1 MKILR
6 YMLVLSML
14 LSVALTASAQIDRH
28 DVRAGNRKFRK
39 DNWKEADISYRKALV
54 KDSTSVAANYNLA
67 NTLYRQENYEEA
79 EKLMKKIGDNAS
91 ASANAADYWYNT
103 GDIAI
108 AKKDWQGAVN
118 AFKEAL
124 LKNPS
129 DMDAKE
135 NYIYAKKMLENQQKN
150 GGNGDG
156 QDNQDQN
163 NQNQDQNQNGQDQN
177 GQDQNGQ
184 DQNGQD
190 QNKDQNK
197 DQNNDQ
203 NKDGQNKDQNQNQN
217 QNNDQGNGGQQ
228 PQQGQQGQEGK
239 ISPQQAQQ
247 MLRAIQAKEK
257 ETQDKVNKEKAD
269 ALKSRQKEKNW

>member
-1 MKILR
+1 MKSFRYIL
-6 YMLVLSML
+6 VVSML
-14 LSVALTASAQIDRH
+14 LSVALTASAQVDRR

-150 GGNGDG
+150 GGGNGGG

-163 NQNQDQNQNGQDQN
+163 NQ
-177 GQDQNGQ
+177 
-184 DQNGQD
+184 
-190 QNKDQNK
+190 DQNK

-203 NKDGQNKDQNQNQN
+203 NNDGQNKDQDQNQNQN
-217 QNNDQGNGGQQ
+217 QNNGQGNGNQQ
-228 PQQGQQGQEGK
+228 PLQGQEGK

>member
-1 MKILR
+1 MKSFRYIL
-6 YMLVLSML
+6 VVSML
-14 LSVALTASAQIDRH
+14 LSVALTASAQVDRH

-150 GGNGDG
+150 GGGNGDG

-163 NQNQDQNQNGQDQN
+163 KNGQ
-177 GQDQNGQ
+177 
-184 DQNGQD
+184 
-190 QNKDQNK
+190 DQNK

-203 NKDGQNKDQNQNQN
+203 NNDGQNKDQAQNQNQN
-217 QNNDQGNGGQQ
+217 QNNGQGNGNQQ
-228 PQQGQQGQEGK
+228 PPQGQEGK

>member
-1 MKILR
+1 MKSFRYIL
-6 YMLVLSML
+6 VVSML
-14 LSVALTASAQIDRH
+14 LSVALTASAQVDRH

-103 GDIAI
+103 GDVAI

-150 GGNGDG
+150 GGGNGDG
-156 QDNQDQN
+156 QDNQDQNNQDQN

-177 GQDQNGQ
+177 N
-184 DQNGQD
+184 
-190 QNKDQNK
+190 
-197 DQNNDQ
+197 DQNN
-203 NKDGQNKDQNQNQN
+203 DGQNKDQDQNQN
-217 QNNDQGNGGQQ
+217 QNNGQGNGNQQ
-228 PQQGQQGQEGK
+228 PLQGQEGK

>member
-1 MKILR
+1 MKSFRYIL
-6 YMLVLSML
+6 VVSML
-14 LSVALTASAQIDRH
+14 LSVALTASAQVDRH

-39 DNWKEADISYRKALV
+39 DNWREADISYRKALV

-156 QDNQDQN
+156 QDDQDQN

-177 GQDQNGQ
+177 
-184 DQNGQD
+184 
-190 QNKDQNK
+190 K

-203 NKDGQNKDQNQNQN
+203 NKDGQNKDQNQN

>member
-1 MKILR
+1 MKSFRYIL
-6 YMLVLSML
+6 VVSML
-14 LSVALTASAQIDRH
+14 LSVALTASAQVDRH

-150 GGNGDG
+150 GGGNGDG

-163 NQNQDQNQNGQDQN
+163 NQDQNNQDQNNQK
-177 GQDQNGQ
+177 
-184 DQNGQD
+184 QD
-190 QNKDQNK
+190 QNKTGQ

-203 NKDGQNKDQNQNQN
+203 NNDGQNKEQDQNQNQN
-217 QNNDQGNGGQQ
+217 QNNGQGNGSQQ
-228 PQQGQQGQEGK
+228 PPQGQEGK

>member
-1 MKILR
+1 
-6 YMLVLSML
+6 MLVLSML

-177 GQDQNGQ
+177 
-184 DQNGQD
+184 
-190 QNKDQNK
+190 KDQNT
-197 DQNNDQ
+197 DQ

-217 QNNDQGNGGQQ
+217 NDQGNGGQQ
-228 PQQGQQGQEGK
+228 PQQGQEGK

>member
-177 GQDQNGQ
+177 
-184 DQNGQD
+184 
-190 QNKDQNK
+190 K

>member
-1 MKILR
+1 MKSFRYIL
-6 YMLVLSML
+6 VVSML
-14 LSVALTASAQIDRH
+14 LSVALTASAQVDRH

-91 ASANAADYWYNT
+91 ASVNAADYWYNT

-150 GGNGDG
+150 GGGNGDG

-163 NQNQDQNQNGQDQN
+163 NQDQNQNGQ
-177 GQDQNGQ
+177 
-184 DQNGQD
+184 
-190 QNKDQNK
+190 DQNK

-203 NKDGQNKDQNQNQN
+203 NKDGQNKDQDQNQNQN
-217 QNNDQGNGGQQ
+217 QNNGQGNGNQQ

>member
-150 GGNGDG
+150 GGGNGDG

-177 GQDQNGQ
+177 
-184 DQNGQD
+184 
-190 QNKDQNK
+190 K

-203 NKDGQNKDQNQNQN
+203 NKDGQNKDQNRNQN

-228 PQQGQQGQEGK
+228 PQQGQEGK

>member
-150 GGNGDG
+150 GGGNGDG

-177 GQDQNGQ
+177 
-184 DQNGQD
+184 
-190 QNKDQNK
+190 KDQ
-197 DQNNDQ
+197 DNDQ
-203 NKDGQNKDQNQNQN
+203 NKDGQNKDQNRNQNQNQNQN